1 MLIAQTGSN
10 TVAPIA
16 EPQGSPAPSNLWW
29 ILPVAMAIFAITA
42 YLRLRKNVPQPPA
55 KFNKNSDRK
64 SATRGS
70 ATRVNVATSDTA
82 VKDSR
87 TQDRPQSASSD
98 TRSAKKKK
106 SSKKKSQQTVKQT
119 ATPTAVASVSS
130 AGKIA
135 ALDSTAAVAVPTNT
149 TNVSKEITES
159 KPVNAIFEPMRDAVK
174 ERKRQRFGEEP
185 ADAFESN
192 DNSRQREP
200 DLVSQL
206 FGGKF
211 ERMVPKANI
220 RSYANRWPAPAAQ
233 QVKLEPT
240 VAERPQPIAAA
251 IPEATSVPVTSAPEM
266 GLKSF
271 VSKVKKS
278 DDSISE

>member
-10 TVAPIA
+10 TMAPLA
-16 EPQGSPAPSNLWW
+16 EPQGSPAASNLWW
-29 ILPVAMAIFAITA
+29 MLPVAAAIFALAA
-42 YLRLRKNVPQPPA
+42 YLRPRKSVPQPLA
-55 KFNKNSDRK
+55 KFNKNSERK
-64 SATRGS
+64 S

-106 SSKKKSQQTVKQT
+106 SSKKKSQQTAKQT

-149 TNVSKEITES
+149 TKVSKEITES

-174 ERKRQRFGEEP
+174 ARKRQKFGEEP

-192 DNSRQREP
+192 DDSRQP

-233 QVKLEPT
+233 QVKLTPA
-240 VAERPQPIAAA
+240 VAERPQPIAAP
-251 IPEATSVPVTSAPEM
+251 IPEAVNVPVTSVPEM

-271 VSKVKKS
+271 VSKVTTRGA
-278 DDSISE
+278 E

>member
-10 TVAPIA
+10 TVAPLA
-16 EPQGSPAPSNLWW
+16 EPQGSAAASNLWW
-29 ILPVAMAIFAITA
+29 ILPVGVAIFAIAA
-42 YLRLRKNVPQPPA
+42 YLRLRKSVPQPTA
-55 KFNKNSDRK
+55 KSNKNADRK

-70 ATRVNVATSDTA
+70 STRGKVATSETA
-82 VKDSR
+82 AKDSS
-87 TQDRPQSASSD
+87 TVNRPQSASSD

-119 ATPTAVASVSS
+119 APPAAVASVASVG
-130 AGKIA
+130 AIA
-135 ALDSTAAVAVPTNT
+135 TLNSTSAVAAPTNST
-149 TNVSKEITES
+149 KVSKEITES

-174 ERKRQRFGEEP
+174 ERKRQKFGEEP

-192 DNSRQREP
+192 DDSRQP

-220 RSYANRWPAPAAQ
+220 RSYANRWPAPVAQ
-233 QVKLEPT
+233 QVKLRPT
-240 VAERPQPIAAA
+240 VTEQPQPIAAP
-251 IPEATSVPVTSAPEM
+251 IPEADSVPLTSAPEM

-271 VSKVKKS
+271 VSKVTTRG
-278 DDSISE
+278 SE

>member
-10 TVAPIA
+10 TVAPLA
-16 EPQGSPAPSNLWW
+16 EPQGSPAASNLWW
-29 ILPVAMAIFAITA
+29 MLPVAVAIVALAA
-42 YLRLRKNVPQPPA
+42 YLRLRKSVPQPPA
-55 KFNKNSDRK
+55 KFNKNSERK

-106 SSKKKSQQTVKQT
+106 SSKKKSQQTAKQT

-135 ALDSTAAVAVPTNT
+135 ALDSTAAVAAPTNT
-149 TNVSKEITES
+149 AKVSKEITES

-174 ERKRQRFGEEP
+174 ARKRQKFEEEP

-192 DNSRQREP
+192 DDSRQP

-233 QVKLEPT
+233 QVKLTPA
-240 VAERPQPIAAA
+240 VAERPQPIAAP
-251 IPEATSVPVTSAPEM
+251 IPEAVNVPVTSAPEM

-271 VSKVKKS
+271 VSKVTTRGA
-278 DDSISE
+278 E